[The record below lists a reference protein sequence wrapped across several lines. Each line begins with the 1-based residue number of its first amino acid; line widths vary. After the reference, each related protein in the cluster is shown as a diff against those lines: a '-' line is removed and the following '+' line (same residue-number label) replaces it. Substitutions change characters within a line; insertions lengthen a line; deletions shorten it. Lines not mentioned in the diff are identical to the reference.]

1 MAMTP
6 MIIIGC
12 GGSGGKVIASL
23 RQSLKVQLQH
33 LGWEEGIPEA
43 WQLIY
48 VDTPAAQEVDLTYGP
63 AVPAADYISLSQG
76 IGVYADVDAAV
87 MRSVGEA
94 NLHRFIGWRPSPQV
108 PIPVANG
115 AGQWRA
121 VGRMAAF
128 NGLPA
133 VARRFERALAA
144 ARGGSGQ
151 LERLGAL
158 LNDDAPV
165 QSDPFVII
173 VSSLAGGTG
182 AGVFLDVADVI
193 RTGHPALRGR
203 IMGVLFTAEVF
214 RNLANVPGVQPN
226 TLAAL
231 CELMS
236 GYLDLERDVEPAYR
250 GTVQRGAFGLGK
262 TGINFPYVVGMSTLA
277 GHQLERIP
285 DAYRSVTETLAATL
299 FSPRVGERMLNINL
313 TNWQVAQN
321 RNSTAWSFGN
331 TTRPDGQSIE
341 SGVVSSFGSAR
352 LSVGSL
358 RFSEYSSH
366 RLARS
371 VIEYLADGYI
381 EYGRGLMNDPQATPQ
396 QIIDYFVTRNG
407 MAFIEACGLRELND
421 AVEIEHNQV
430 LDGMIESS
438 RLDEMWRDWWG
449 RLYAEL
455 QASTPRPQQ
464 PGNWL
469 RQVQQLIPL
478 RQQGFLGAVAD
489 ELATGEAKLVERLPG
504 KVLEQVSANLAQYGV
519 PITLELVRFTVQHV
533 REAINELRREA
544 ANERNRGGKWQ
555 QSLTEVLQ
563 RLPGRAEV
571 PGSHQGVQEAVRHA
585 CSGGY
590 REARSLARERASQF
604 LQRFVDQVLSRVEAQ
619 LTQIQG
625 QLAGPDARAAVTPW
639 PGDQGVPAMFTPPP
653 LEFCLINP
661 DEWPTIYDRLL
672 RETASDEPGPAG
684 SADEVA
690 RRAVGG
696 GGFRVEKQGRPVTE
710 PPALS
715 LAEPWASA
723 PITLEVSLD
732 VEAIHERARIWL
744 NRTGTVFGDYL
755 RQRLGSYL
763 SGTIN
768 GRPVADF
775 QNRVDRFRDGLQR
788 TLGSATPLIE
798 IDPVVLQRVHPRTE
812 MGFNRMTSLIAE
824 KLPLPG
830 GIVREHAERI
840 LTPYVGPGRTVDEFF
855 GDGTFDVESV
865 LYVSQLSAA
874 VHPAVVSSLVRPIAA
889 TWNQVS
895 TSRDAISQYW
905 EHRRTR
911 RLDEFVPVA
920 PHTLDLMI
928 RGWVVGRL
936 LGRISDPDPA
946 RGFRIAFVDDTLGR
960 PASAGF
966 PWPLLHWGRQA
977 FLADR
982 SMVRDWLPALLETL
996 GIGYALFESQPD
1008 ILRGYDELYK
1018 LGGSPALQQWIRGGD
1033 AGPQAEG
1040 GEKQVDGSD
1049 VPSRRSNALETL
1061 KAFIKP
1067 YEDDIE
1073 KTRLVAHPGEFFSV
1087 RYGFDLFDRIVKQAD
1102 GLIHEAASIEDG
1114 KKIVG

>member
-76 IGVYADVDAAV
+76 IGVYANVDEAV
-87 MRSVGEA
+87 MNVVGTE
-94 NLHRFIGWRPSPQV
+94 NIERFLGWRPSPQV
-108 PIPVANG
+108 PIPVNLG

-144 ARGGSGQ
+144 TNNGVGQ

-158 LNDDAPV
+158 LQDDAPIAG
-165 QSDPFVII
+165 PPLII
-173 VSSLAGGTG
+173 VVSSLAGGTG
-182 AGVFLDVADVI
+182 AGVYLDVADVI
-193 RTGHPALRGR
+193 RTTHPALSNR

-214 RNLANVPGVQPN
+214 RNLPGVPGVQPN

-231 CELMS
+231 CEMMS
-236 GYLDLERDVEPAYR
+236 GYFDLGRSTEPAYK
-250 GTVQRGAFGLGK
+250 GTVHHGVANVGK
-262 TGINFPYVVGMSTLA
+262 TGVNFPFVVGMSTIS
-277 GHQLERIP
+277 GRQLERIP
-285 DAYRSVTETLAATL
+285 DAYRSVTETLAAML
-299 FSPRVGERMLNINL
+299 LSPEACKWL
-313 TNWQVAQN
+313 TGYYLANWPVKCSPN
-321 RNSTAWSFGN
+321 TTSWGFGN
-331 TTRPDGQSIE
+331 GSRPDGLNVE
-341 SGVVSSFGSAR
+341 SPVVSSFGSAR

-407 MAFIEACGLRELND
+407 MSFIEACGLRELND

-469 RQVQQLIPL
+469 RQVQQLVPL

-489 ELATGEAKLVERLPG
+489 ELATGEAKLVERLPE
-504 KVLEQVSANLAQYGV
+504 KLLEQVSANLAQYGV
-519 PITLELVRFTVQHV
+519 PITLELVRFAVQHV
-533 REAINELRREA
+533 REAVNELRREA
-544 ANERNRGGKWQ
+544 ANERNRGAKWQ
-555 QSLTEVLQ
+555 QSLMEVLQ
-563 RLPGRAEV
+563 RLPAKSDI
-571 PGSHQGVQEAVRHA
+571 PGSHQGIQEAVRYA

-604 LQRFVDQVLSRVEAQ
+604 LQRFIDQVLARVEAQ

-625 QLAGPDARAAVTPW
+625 QLAGPDARAAVSPW
-639 PGDQGVPAMFTPPP
+639 PGDQGVPAMFAPPP
-653 LEFCLINP
+653 LEFCLIDP
-661 DEWPTIYDRLL
+661 EQWSTIYDRLL

-684 SADEVA
+684 SAAEVA

-696 GGFRVEKQGRPVTE
+696 GGFRVEKQGRSEME
-710 PPALS
+710 PPALR
-715 LAEPWASA
+715 LAEPWTSA

-755 RQRLGSYL
+755 GQRLGSYL
-763 SGTIN
+763 SGNIN
-768 GRPVADF
+768 GRAVADF
-775 QNRVDRFRDGLQR
+775 QSRIDRFRDGLQS
-788 TLGSATPLIE
+788 TLASATPMVE
-798 IDPVVLQRVHPRTE
+798 IDPVVMQRVHPRSPMRPGLMTE
-812 MGFNRMTSLIAE
+812 L
-824 KLPLPG
+824 LPEQLP
-830 GIVREHAERI
+830 ITAPVVREHAERI
-840 LTPYVGPGRTVDEFF
+840 LTPYLAPGQTVSQFF

-865 LYVSQLSAA
+865 LYVSFLLAP
-874 VHPAVVSSLVRPIAA
+874 VHPAVVSSLVRPIGA
-889 TWNQVS
+889 TWNRVRMNRDSVS
-895 TSRDAISQYW
+895 LYW
-905 EHRRTR
+905 ENRRAR
-911 RLDEFVPVA
+911 RLDEFVPVT
-920 PHTLDLMI
+920 PHVLDLMI
-928 RGWVVGRL
+928 RGWIVGRL

-946 RGFRIAFVDDTLGR
+946 NGFRIAYVDENLGQT
-960 PASAGF
+960 AHAVF

-977 FLADR
+977 FLADV
-982 SMVRDWLPALLETL
+982 SMTREWLPALLESL
-996 GIGYALFESQPD
+996 GIGFALFESQPE
-1008 ILRGYDELYK
+1008 ILRGYDELYN
-1018 LGGSPALQQWIRGGD
+1018 LGGSPAMSHWIMTGET
-1033 AGPQAEG
+1033 GPASRAPLL
-1040 GEKQVDGSD
+1040 KGSD
-1049 VPSRRSNALETL
+1049 LVSRRESALELLRAFVRPYQEDL
-1061 KAFIKP
+1061 KN
-1067 YEDDIE
+1067 
-1073 KTRLVAHPGEFFSV
+1073 TRVVANPGQFLAI
-1087 RYGFDLFDRIVKQAD
+1087 RYGFDLFERIVSQAD
-1102 GLIHEAASIEDG
+1102 ILIAEAAGIDDVVG
-1114 KKIVG
+1114 IVG

>member
-23 RQSLKVQLQH
+23 RQSLKIQLQH
-33 LGWEEGIPEA
+33 LGWEEGIPES

-48 VDTPAAQEVDLTYGP
+48 IDTPASQEVDLTYGP
-63 AVPAADYISLSQG
+63 AVPAADYVSLSQG

-94 NLHRFIGWRPSPQV
+94 NLHRFVGWRPSPQV
-108 PIPVANG
+108 PIPVTNG

-133 VARRFERALAA
+133 VARRFERALAT

-151 LERLGAL
+151 LERLGAM

-165 QSDPFVII
+165 QSDPFVVI

-226 TLAAL
+226 TLAAM

-236 GYLDLERDVEPAYR
+236 GYLDLERDVESAYA

-285 DAYRSVTETLAATL
+285 DCYRSVTETLAATL
-299 FSPRVGERMLNINL
+299 LSPRVGERMLNLTL

-321 RNSTAWSFGN
+321 RNTTAWSFGN

-358 RFSEYSSH
+358 RFSEYASH
-366 RLARS
+366 RLARA
-371 VIEYLADGYI
+371 VIEYLADGYV
-381 EYGRGLMNDPQATPQ
+381 EFGRGLMNDPQATPQ
-396 QIIDYFVTRNG
+396 QIIEYFVGRSG
-407 MAFIEACGLRELND
+407 MGFVEACGLRELND
-421 AVEIEHNQV
+421 ALDVEHNQV
-430 LDGMIESS
+430 LDGMLETSK
-438 RLDEMWRDWWG
+438 LDEMWRDWWG
-449 RLYAEL
+449 RLYAEI

-464 PGNWL
+464 PANWL
-469 RQVQQLIPL
+469 RQIQQLVPL
-478 RQQGFLGAVAD
+478 RQQGFLGVVAD
-489 ELATGEAKLVERLPG
+489 ELATGEASLVERLPA
-504 KVLEQVSANLAQYGV
+504 KVMEQVSVNLAQYGV
-519 PITLELVRFTVQHV
+519 PITLELVRFAVQHV
-533 REAINELRREA
+533 KESIAELRREA
-544 ANERNRGGKWQ
+544 ATERNRGGKWQ
-555 QSLTEVLQ
+555 QSLMEVLQ
-563 RLPGRAEV
+563 RLPPKAEV
-571 PGSHQGVQEAVRHA
+571 PGSHQGVQEAVRNA

-590 REARSLARERASQF
+590 REARSLARERSSQF
-604 LQRFVDQVLSRVEAQ
+604 LQRLLDQVLSRVEAQ

-625 QLAGPDARAAVTPW
+625 QLAGPDARAAVAPW
-639 PGDQGVPAMFTPPP
+639 PGDQGVPAMFSPPP
-653 LEFCLINP
+653 LEFCLISP
-661 DEWPTIYDRLL
+661 DDWPSTYDRLL
-672 RETASDEPGPAG
+672 RETCSDEPGPVG
-684 SADEVA
+684 SADEVS

-696 GGFRVEKQGRPVTE
+696 GGFRVEKQGRPTTE
-710 PPALS
+710 TPALR
-715 LAEPWASA
+715 LAEPWAGA
-723 PITLEVSLD
+723 PISLEVSLD
-732 VEAIHERARIWL
+732 VEAIHDRARIWL

-755 RQRLGSYL
+755 HQRLGSFL
-763 SGTIN
+763 SGTSN
-768 GRPVADF
+768 GRPVADL
-775 QNRVDRFRDGLQR
+775 QSRIDRFRDGLQR
-788 TLGSATPLIE
+788 TLASATPLIE

-812 MGFNRMTSLIAE
+812 MGFGRMTSLIAE

-830 GIVREHAERI
+830 GMVREHAERI
-840 LTPYVGPGRTVDEFF
+840 LAPHVGPGRTVDEFF

-874 VHPAVVSSLVRPIAA
+874 VHPAVVSSLVRPVAA
-889 TWNQVS
+889 SWNRVR
-895 TSRDAISQYW
+895 TSRDSLSQYW

-928 RGWVVGRL
+928 RGWIVGRL
-936 LGRISDPDPA
+936 LARISDPDPA
-946 RGFRIAFVDDTLGR
+946 KGFRIAFNDETLGK
-960 PASAGF
+960 PAETGF

-977 FLADR
+977 FIADR

-996 GIGYALFESQPD
+996 GIGFALFESQPD
-1008 ILRGYDELYK
+1008 VLRGYDELYK
-1018 LGGSPALQQWIRGGD
+1018 MGGSPALLQWIRTGD
-1033 AGPQAEG
+1033 AGPQ
-1040 GEKQVDGSD
+1040 VDGAKRQLHGD
-1049 VPSRRSNALETL
+1049 DEASRLSNTIETL
-1061 KAFIKP
+1061 QQFARP
-1067 YEDDIE
+1067 YEDDM
-1073 KTRLVAHPGEFFSV
+1073 KNTRLVQHPSEFFSV
-1087 RYGFDLFDRIVKQAD
+1087 RYGFDLYDRIVAQAD
-1102 GLIHEAASIEDG
+1102 ALIQGVASVDTG
-1114 KKIVG
+1114 PIVG